1 MFILDQQSSIA
12 SQYLTEIRDEEVQ
25 KDRLRFRLNMKRLGF
40 LLAYEISK
48 KLEYRTQPVKTPL
61 TSTEG
66 EVLKDDVVIVSI
78 LRAAVPFAQGFQEVF
93 DRADFG
99 FIGAARQEMKESQ
112 EVNIDLDYLATP
124 DLNQKVVILVDPML
138 ATGKSLVKSVDKLMK
153 NGKPKSLHIATAIA
167 APEGVSYLQD
177 HLGTAFNLW
186 SCALDDKLNE
196 KYYIV
201 PGLGDAGDLAY
212 GQKL

>member
-25 KDRLRFRLNMKRLGF
+25 KDRLRFRFNMKRLGF

-48 KLEYRTQPVKTPL
+48 KLTYEAKTISTPL
-61 TSTEG
+61 TNTEG
-66 EVLKDDVVIVSI
+66 EILKDDLVIVSI

-93 DRADFG
+93 DGADFG
-99 FIGAARQEMKESQ
+99 FIGAARQENNAEEGVS
-112 EVNIDLDYLATP
+112 VNLDYLATP
-124 DLNQKVVILVDPML
+124 DLNQKVVIIVDPML
-138 ATGKSLVKSVDKLMK
+138 ATGKSLVQSIDKLME
-153 NGKPKSLHIATAIA
+153 NGKPRSLHIATAIA
-167 APEGVSYLQD
+167 APEGVNYLQD
-177 HLGTAFNLW
+177 HLSTAYNLW
-186 SCALDDKLNE
+186 SCALDEKLNE

-212 GQKL
+212 GQKM